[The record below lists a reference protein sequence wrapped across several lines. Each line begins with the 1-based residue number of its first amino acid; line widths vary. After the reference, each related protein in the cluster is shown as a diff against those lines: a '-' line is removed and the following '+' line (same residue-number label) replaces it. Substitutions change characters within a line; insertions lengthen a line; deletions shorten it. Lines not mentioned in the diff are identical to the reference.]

1 MNDMHNTAE
10 DSVNKAIDRSSEILR
25 PVLDLLVSGMH
36 DAADKLSDVASQAM
50 DKAAS
55 TGNYLMDSEAR
66 LVANCRSYVRA
77 KPMRSIG
84 IAIAT
89 GYALNWLMRQRKKH

>member
-1 MNDMHNTAE
+1 MNDMNNTAA
-10 DSVNKAIDRSSEILR
+10 SSMGKAIDKSSEILR

-36 DAADKLSDVASQAM
+36 DAADKLSDVASQAL

-55 TGNYLMDSEAR
+55 TGNYLLDSEAR
-66 LVANCRSYVRA
+66 MVAGCRSYVRA

-84 IAIAT
+84 MALAA
-89 GYALNWLMRQRKKH
+89 GYALNWLLRHRKH